1 MTLTVSKDLSVTTAP
16 SDVDVKLE
24 QIQKALQEN
33 LMKGEPK
40 IFGVSQIVLGLM
52 IISYSIPLLLIDS
65 TLILNFG
72 VPWWS
77 GIMFVISGAI
87 AIAVEKHPRRQTLN
101 ACLAVS
107 VVAII
112 VSVIALFLYYADIA
126 YNPPTM
132 CLDDCNHKFYVTN
145 FSHSVKVML
154 TIVLMAET
162 GMASAFTAI
171 LYQQRK
177 KFMGYATV
185 VE

>member
-1 MTLTVSKDLSVTTAP
+1 MTLTVSTDLSVTTAP
-16 SDVDVKLE
+16 SDVEVKLK
-24 QIQKALQEN
+24 QKQNALEEN
-33 LMKGEPK
+33 IMKGEPK

-52 IISYSIPLLLIDS
+52 IISYSIPLLLVDS
-65 TLILNFG
+65 TLILDFG

-77 GIMFVISGAI
+77 GLMFVISGSV
-87 AIAVEKHPRRQTLN
+87 AIAVEKHPRIQTLN
-101 ACLAVS
+101 ACLGVS

-112 VSVIALFLYYADIA
+112 VSVIALFLYYADVA
-126 YNPPTM
+126 YNSPTM
-132 CLDDCNHKFYVTN
+132 CLDDCNQRFYVSN

-177 KFMGYATV
+177 KFIGYATV